1 MGKMLGKPGMESG
14 THPGVLKGETGMC
27 LSANDSWRWRLKQ
40 TKSTSG
46 LTKEATQLIAYLD
59 TLPESGNTPEQHDSI
74 EDILEAAAL
83 DPDITSE
90 TSMRLQRFYAEFA
103 TKARKMRHKASD
115 LKEEIER
122 GFDPQKLDSDLERMG
137 NIYIITFAGDN
148 INKVMET
155 SKHGPTTANEVRTD
169 SIRKEAHR
177 GNQSTIS
184 GGKIGD
190 EATKLPDSAPLT
202 PPSQSRVSS
211 ESGQSDNCPEKRHRD
226 LTGVSEM
233 PQEKPDYNQSVNSDL
248 RVQSYLQVREA
259 PEARERLLA
268 TLADIERHW
277 GELAKFE
284 AIEKRTMGPNRA
296 GNLAQEPQDSDRD
309 PFESEGKLDL
319 TKSYSVSQG
328 QSTPE
333 APNATVSESGGTEKE
348 NQRPD
353 KETDGRIGFGES
365 EMRDLVPCILGP
377 ESQFLKKHS
386 YSAKDKVLL
395 EMNLATRRSTIL
407 ASSLPSLPVVSD
419 IDETLE
425 NTGNNRD
432 QQIPA
437 MMAGIHGG
445 SAHSF
450 ATALT
455 SAPTSNAFQVAQQ
468 PRTEGYWVNMDSER
482 DRTFTLVPT
491 SRLIRSIDPDYAG
504 GFISQHQPLIDQL
517 QLNRMSKIEVFA
529 SRLVEQPACDLVGD
543 ANGQTS
549 IFRATIIDRRMLV
562 GKPVVYTPGFLVT
575 AGNPSD
581 EKARIIRQGNPLFG
595 VLRGCIQDRRDEK
608 DADMNLA
615 VVPVVR
621 DRTGWSNRNP
631 QEFPLI
637 ELDVDYGRLHH
648 ITSNFELAVR
658 NQLRQQ
664 IPDAV
669 WQLGQG
675 VLSQTAVGPRRN
687 TTISLGCEILRQVL
701 VVTEES
707 RNQTHYRQPLRANPA
722 ALAYLTELLPLDQ
735 RETYITI
742 VTVMVALHSF
752 DVFHTPEER
761 LFTIGPM
768 SHVDLIAR
776 LSMELV
782 PNSQLPEIPPY
793 TEQQYQHHLG
803 RLLQIRGPWRIPP
816 QIKWAGMA
824 YKDPIIEPHLSQY
837 PGHLKML
844 MDALNRYQVYNLV
857 ADRANQF
864 FLGNQQPV
872 EGARAY
878 AQIPIDEVLAKLPRN
893 VVFTERERRP
903 ELEAV
908 WRTEQWANYPKV
920 VQLNLSAR
928 PDEVSHTPGFQPYLT
943 RIERLTD
950 LAVAIRRP
958 IITAQDVPAIPRD
971 ISIPAATTSP
981 DEARLV
987 TVTSQTA
994 NSGNTV
1000 DVAPLFGQNA
1010 HGDDKGTDGD
1020 EMGDVQDEREDT
1032 QGRRNTTNG
1041 HDLTSHLYPE
1051 ESSQRKKRAN
1061 SLPLPLER
1069 LSLHAG
1075 SAPDVLGQESPQTS
1089 VETPITPQIT
1099 SQHDVEREE
1108 GEISKLDDLDRLEN
1122 LPRHS
1127 MGSSGDASNSNSRTA
1142 LERQR
1147 ELDSHFDGASGDE
1160 GRFKPTPNPLPPRH
1174 AKKPMTTRNRK
1185 PRSSSTLLGSSPNF
1199 RSKFP
1204 IPVGP
1209 PGLPQIPQ
1217 VIPALPLVQVNSVF
1231 VDNTPSKSKARRK
1244 PPLPKLK
1251 RRAAEIDETEA
1262 VPQLSRDGDLVLG
1275 AIAGPSSHGSRMQV
1289 DVGRGLGGF
1298 VGGVLDFRGQ
1308 EKMRRSFSSQVPS
1321 ADESMVLRQIVLP
1334 EVDDNKESSRVFLRR
1349 RRSLDIALTDGR
1361 NDEGEEKVKRARH
1374 RVIPSELLELRTTMQ
1389 KSETN
1394 TEIFVT
1400 ELVSSPSLSP
1410 RSEVGPVP
1418 SPPSS
1423 SGLDED
1429 MDMSSDDYTGQYWPS
1444 AAPSNTRDYS
1454 RPIAT
1459 TTDPSRQP
1467 VIRGEM
1473 TLTQMYHFW
1482 CMYAGQVSFP
1492 DNQTTPTQLADAQF
1506 VQFPSAVRDYYGYRD
1521 HGKATIDEASNP
1533 CPERVIRRHNPELI
1547 PGPDHPLYDME
1558 DVRRVIT
1565 VRRSSLD
1572 EYPPSL
1578 EDFRLRIGRDSA
1590 LDEWTREWNKSVI
1603 RRCKH
1608 IKHGMVHT
1616 RPSTEDYCMLDGNED
1631 ERQAEF
1637 VKDSDE
1643 FDRVQTY
1650 GWRECSVSLSD
1661 LPQVEGSNSYE
1672 RPPAMSYELLEY
1684 VVPVNRDLA
1693 EATHSL
1699 DEQESMHLDRAP
1711 DFVRQYRRISD
1722 SATMIHESPHVFWIW
1737 PLRQARSDIQE
1748 LIVSLVQLLK
1758 QRRVRLV
1765 LDRIPEEHPLKHYF
1779 RFHCVFFRIIEKG
1792 VSIMLQGYNVDCIH
1806 HTSPSVRYPEM
1817 RVDKYK
1823 PRNPLLLKEEDEF
1836 LFHAAA
1842 ILEHFGMFEAS
1853 NEIRGVRGLHLMR
1866 PRDIRKL
1873 LRHGYLDSLDHFDQF
1888 GQRTW
1893 AREWHDRS

>member
-1 MGKMLGKPGMESG
+1 MVTIGEPYASELQQHQEIMLAPHPAVSIQPGKNAGETRRGIWDS
-14 THPGVLKGETGMC
+14 PGVLK
-27 LSANDSWRWRLKQ
+27 ANWDVFVSQRQLEIEVKTNKINEWANE
-40 TKSTSG
+40 
-46 LTKEATQLIAYLD
+46 EATQLITYLE
-59 TLPESGNTPEQHDSI
+59 TLPKFGDTPVQHDSI
-74 EDILEAAAL
+74 EDILGAAAR
-83 DPDITSE
+83 DPNITGE
-90 TSMRLQRFYAEFA
+90 TSMKLQKFYAEFA
-103 TKARKMRHKASD
+103 TKAQKMRHKVSD

-122 GFDPQKLDSDLERMG
+122 GFDPQKLDADLERTAK
-137 NIYIITFAGDN
+137 IYIITCKSDS
-148 INKVMET
+148 INKVMGT
-155 SKHGPTTANEVRTD
+155 SKHGPTNANEIRTD
-169 SIRKEAHR
+169 SIRKEARR

-184 GGKIGD
+184 GRKIGD
-190 EATKLPDSAPLT
+190 EANKLPDSAPLT
-202 PPSQSRVSS
+202 PPSQSKVSS
-211 ESGQSDNCPEKRHRD
+211 GSDQSDSRHEKHRRD
-226 LTGVSEM
+226 LTNNSEM
-233 PQEKPDYNQSVNSDL
+233 LREKPDRDQSVNFDQSA
-248 RVQSYLQVREA
+248 QSYLQIREA
-259 PEARERLLA
+259 PEARKRLLA
-268 TLADIERHW
+268 TLTDEPT
-277 GELAKFE
+277 
-284 AIEKRTMGPNRA
+284 KRDR
-296 GNLAQEPQDSDRD
+296 NLSESKRKLD
-309 PFESEGKLDL
+309 PTNSYPVSQRNSVSGATNAAVDESEG
-319 TKSYSVSQG
+319 
-328 QSTPE
+328 
-333 APNATVSESGGTEKE
+333 TETQT
-348 NQRPD
+348 NQPD
-353 KETDGRIGFGES
+353 KETDGRVS
-365 EMRDLVPCILGP
+365 SDDSKMRDLVPCILGP
-377 ESQFLKKHS
+377 ESQFLQKHS
-386 YSAKDKVLL
+386 YSANDKVLL
-395 EMNLATRRSTIL
+395 EMNLVTRRSAVLT
-407 ASSLPSLPVVSD
+407 SSLPPLPVVSG

-425 NTGNNRD
+425 NTGNNKD
-432 QQIPA
+432 QQGPE

-445 SAHSF
+445 SAHSL

-455 SAPTSNAFQVAQQ
+455 SVPTTNAFQVAQQ
-468 PRTEGYWVNMDSER
+468 PKIEGYWVNMDSER

-491 SRLIRSIDPDYAG
+491 SRLIRAIDPDYTS
-504 GFISQHQPLIDQL
+504 GFLAQYQPLIDRV
-517 QLNRMSKIEVFA
+517 QLNRMSKIEVFV
-529 SRLVEQPACDLVGD
+529 SRLIEQPACDLEGEP
-543 ANGQTS
+543 NGETS

-562 GKPVVYTPGFLVT
+562 GKPVVYAPGLLVT

-581 EKARIIRQGNPLFG
+581 EKARIIRQSNPLFDL
-595 VLRGCIQDRRDEK
+595 LRGCIQDRRDEK

-631 QEFPLI
+631 QGTNFQHVDKRRPAHKTAEFPLI

-675 VLSQTAVGPRRN
+675 VLSQPAVGPRRN

-722 ALAYLTELLPLDQ
+722 ALAYLTELLPLNQ

-816 QIKWAGMA
+816 QIEWAGMA

-920 VQLNLSAR
+920 VQINLSAR

-1099 SQHDVEREE
+1099 SQHDVERVE
-1108 GEISKLDDLDRLEN
+1108 GEISELDDLDRLEN

-1209 PGLPQIPQ
+1209 PGLPQLPQ

-1361 NDEGEEKVKRARH
+1361 NDEGEEKPQAG
-1374 RVIPSELLELRTTMQ
+1374 
-1389 KSETN
+1389 
-1394 TEIFVT
+1394 TE
-1400 ELVSSPSLSP
+1400 
-1410 RSEVGPVP
+1410 
-1418 SPPSS
+1418 
-1423 SGLDED
+1423 
-1429 MDMSSDDYTGQYWPS
+1429 
-1444 AAPSNTRDYS
+1444 
-1454 RPIAT
+1454 
-1459 TTDPSRQP
+1459 
-1467 VIRGEM
+1467 
-1473 TLTQMYHFW
+1473 
-1482 CMYAGQVSFP
+1482 
-1492 DNQTTPTQLADAQF
+1492 
-1506 VQFPSAVRDYYGYRD
+1506 
-1521 HGKATIDEASNP
+1521 
-1533 CPERVIRRHNPELI
+1533 
-1547 PGPDHPLYDME
+1547 
-1558 DVRRVIT
+1558 
-1565 VRRSSLD
+1565 
-1572 EYPPSL
+1572 
-1578 EDFRLRIGRDSA
+1578 
-1590 LDEWTREWNKSVI
+1590 
-1603 RRCKH
+1603 
-1608 IKHGMVHT
+1608 
-1616 RPSTEDYCMLDGNED
+1616 
-1631 ERQAEF
+1631 
-1637 VKDSDE
+1637 
-1643 FDRVQTY
+1643 
-1650 GWRECSVSLSD
+1650 
-1661 LPQVEGSNSYE
+1661 
-1672 RPPAMSYELLEY
+1672 
-1684 VVPVNRDLA
+1684 
-1693 EATHSL
+1693 
-1699 DEQESMHLDRAP
+1699 
-1711 DFVRQYRRISD
+1711 
-1722 SATMIHESPHVFWIW
+1722 
-1737 PLRQARSDIQE
+1737 
-1748 LIVSLVQLLK
+1748 
-1758 QRRVRLV
+1758 
-1765 LDRIPEEHPLKHYF
+1765 
-1779 RFHCVFFRIIEKG
+1779 
-1792 VSIMLQGYNVDCIH
+1792 
-1806 HTSPSVRYPEM
+1806 
-1817 RVDKYK
+1817 
-1823 PRNPLLLKEEDEF
+1823 
-1836 LFHAAA
+1836 
-1842 ILEHFGMFEAS
+1842 
-1853 NEIRGVRGLHLMR
+1853 
-1866 PRDIRKL
+1866 
-1873 LRHGYLDSLDHFDQF
+1873 
-1888 GQRTW
+1888 
-1893 AREWHDRS
+1893 